1 MMPMPENMSFS
12 VTNKMVSVWKQGSEE
27 GVSRLFE
34 RKVKATDQAKTPEE
48 KNVKEEADRWH

>member
-12 VTNKMVSVWKQGSEE
+12 VTNKI
-27 GVSRLFE
+27 LFE